1 MDASNIVNA
10 PLIIP
15 ETLNECIKNATDCI
29 LFKYDQDNHPS
40 YHELEKE
47 ILREESK
54 LITFRNLQWQDKRLK
69 IPDKLCA
76 SQIGDVLLKVN
87 YIKRI
92 RMVAVDDSSL
102 LDRLAI
108 YDDDKGIYVSDLVS
122 FEYHIRAL
130 DYTITD
136 KGIKEVMSY
145 LYSNAPI
152 VLRTMEPNLTAVNNG
167 IFDTKRKILLPFSP
181 DMYFLTKC
189 ATNYD
194 PMAYNVVIHNYDDG
208 TDWDV
213 ESWVASLSDDPEIVQ
228 LLWEIMS
235 ALVRPFV
242 SWDKSAWF
250 YSETGCNGKGT
261 LCSLM
266 RNLCGDGVCDSIS
279 IADFSDRFAL
289 GNLINKLCIIND
301 ENDVGT
307 FVDKTGKLKALVTHD
322 VVTIEN
328 KYQKSVNMQFFG
340 LIIQCLNEYPRF
352 KDKTESFYRRQLF
365 IPFTKCFTGKERKYI
380 KDDYLKRP
388 EVLEYVLYK
397 VLNMDFNKLS
407 EPAACRNILDDYKE
421 YNDTIRQFL
430 NEMLDELVWDFV
442 PFSFLYDL
450 YKAWSAK
457 NNPTGL
463 VVSKITFV
471 HDLMTKLDSYPCW
484 YCDDSKKV
492 YRPGHRMDK
501 TEMLIAEYD
510 LRDWQDPT
518 YVGNDITKIC
528 SPKLKQHYAGIFRNV
543 MGAGKNHLNE
553 DC

>member
-1 MDASNIVNA
+1 METAKIINSLLV
-10 PLIIP
+10 IP
-15 ETLNECIKNATDCI
+15 ETLNECIKKATDFV
-29 LFKYDQDNHPS
+29 LFQYDQDNHPS
-40 YHELEKE
+40 YSELEKE
-47 ILREESK
+47 ILREESA
-54 LITFRNLQWQDKRLK
+54 LIVLRNAQYQDKHIK
-69 IPDKLCA
+69 IPNRLCA
-76 SQIGDVLLKVN
+76 SQIGDILLTIT

-92 RMVAVDDSSL
+92 RMVVVEDSSL
-102 LDRLAI
+102 FDKLGI
-108 YDDDKGIYVSDLVS
+108 YDEDKGIYVTDIVS
-122 FEYHIRAL
+122 FEHHIRAI

-145 LYSNAPI
+145 LYTNAPV
-152 VLRTMEPNLTAVNNG
+152 VLRTMKPNLTAVNNG
-167 IFDTKRKILLPFSP
+167 VFDTERKILLPFSP

-194 PMAYNVVIHNYDDG
+194 PYAYNVVIHNNDDG

-213 ESWVASLSDDPEIVQ
+213 ESWVASLSDDPEVVQ

-266 RNLCGDGVCDSIS
+266 RNLCGDGACDSIT
-279 IADFSDRFAL
+279 IAQFSDRFAL
-289 GNLINKLCIIND
+289 GSLINKLCIIND

-307 FVDKTGKLKALVTHD
+307 FVDKTGKLKALITHD
-322 VVTIEN
+322 VVTVEN
-328 KYQKSVNMQFFG
+328 KYEKSVNFSFYG
-340 LIIQCLNEYPRF
+340 FIIQCLNEFPRF

-463 VVSKITFV
+463 VMGKNTFV
-471 HDLMTKLDSYPCW
+471 HDLMTKLDYYPDW
-484 YCDDSKKV
+484 YCDNPKKAQ
-492 YRPGHRMDK
+492 RPGHLMDK
-501 TEMLIAEYD
+501 KEFLIAEYN

-518 YVGNDITKIC
+518 YVGYDINKIC
-528 SPKLKQHYAGIFRNV
+528 SPNLKQHYTGIFRSGTIGSNDE
-543 MGAGKNHLNE
+543 G
-553 DC
+553 